1 MALIELGIIDKRTG
15 ELYDAEIKLVRKNIG
30 GAFLRVFQQPFRLI
44 NNLCSHGA
52 TRKVMMELLASA
64 NYQNAVPSTTK
75 IATQLNMPRPSVS
88 RAYRELIDIGFLL
101 KDDNIYYINPVVA
114 WKGNDKQL
122 QVAIDKWMTLQS
134 SKARTQIQELP
145 N

>member
-1 MALIELGIIDKRTG
+1 MELIE
-15 ELYDAEIKLVRKNIG
+15 
-30 GAFLRVFQQPFRLI
+30 
-44 NNLCSHGA
+44 
-52 TRKVMMELLASA
+52 
-64 NYQNAVPSTTK
+64 
-75 IATQLNMPRPSVS
+75 VS